1 MLSASVGL
9 IGGAVQA
16 SYGTRTIITLL
27 NLTEIAPIL
36 SALMEVPMRVPVRQ
50 LGNSAGL
57 IIPKPIL
64 LELGLAAGDMVDLS
78 LDEGHL
84 VVAPVTSRRTGWA
97 EAARSIAAT
106 DEDDQG
112 WMEFGNTGD
121 RDLQW

>member
-1 MLSASVGL
+1 
-9 IGGAVQA
+9 
-16 SYGTRTIITLL
+16 
-27 NLTEIAPIL
+27 
-36 SALMEVPMRVPVRQ
+36 MEVSMRVPMRQ
-50 LGNSAGL
+50 LGNSVGL

-78 LDEGHL
+78 LDKGHL
-84 VVAPVTSRRTGWA
+84 VVAPVTSTRAGWA
-97 EAARSIAAT
+97 EAARLIAAT